1 MTPLA
6 ILESTAPLVA
16 PAIARPT
23 ALGVQTERLQAGVLL
38 PDLAL
43 TTGLGIVFLIQV
55 ERGAI
60 RLDQVTYERI
70 SKGIKQVVSGTATI

>member
-1 MTPLA
+1 LDMLSATPA
-6 ILESTAPLVA
+6 IVA
-16 PAIARPT
+16 PSIARRT
-23 ALGVQTERLQAGVLL
+23 ALGIQTERLQAGVLL

-60 RLDQVTYERI
+60 ELDAVTYERI
-70 SKGIKQVVSGTATI
+70 SKGIKQVVGDKAH